1 MRHPV
6 VTITAHTGGEPELR
20 YTNSGIAVCKVRAAW
35 SKDIPPATPGG
46 EWDRENTTWVTV
58 EWWRKTA
65 EQVAELAIGKGDM
78 VRVTG
83 SLFMEEFTRRDGS
96 IGQALKLTADGTPAV
111 WPKRDGQGG
120 RPQGPAGTPE
130 NRPGG
135 QGGTAPADTG
145 FGNGGGYDDPP
156 F

>member
-1 MRHPV
+1 MKHPV
-6 VTITAHTGGEPELR
+6 VTITARTGGEPELR

-46 EWDRENTTWVTV
+46 DWDRENTTWVTV
-58 EWWRKTA
+58 EWWRKAA
-65 EQVAELAIGKGDM
+65 EQVAELAIGKGDTI
-78 VRVTG
+78 RVTG

-96 IGQALKLTADGTPAV
+96 IGQGLKLTADGTPAV
-111 WPKRDGQGG
+111 WPKRDAQDGGGQA
-120 RPQGPAGTPE
+120 PARTPE
-130 NRPGG
+130 NTPAQGGG
-135 QGGTAPADTG
+135 QAQQQG